1 MLFNVIVNIFKNRID
16 DRKVLA
22 IGAANSEKGGI
33 RKGVNFN
40 IITCADPVP
49 GTQIHYRHREVG
61 LRSGAI
67 LRCKYEAFQ
76 R

>member
-49 GTQIHYRHREVG
+49 GKKYINYRHREV
-61 LRSGAI
+61 RYGAI
-67 LRCKYEAFQ
+67 LRCKYEAF
-76 R
+76 